1 MKQGLIYIF
10 ILFVSITNINASEY
24 SDWLASQNQE
34 YTQFK
39 KSYDDEFSNMLK
51 KQWEEYKTYNTP
63 SAFNK
68 PKPKTLPKVQEVV
81 KVPQKDIKK
90 SVIVTVPEN
99 IVKEKVKPKPKQIVK
114 QDYKDGYTNIKFDFY
129 NQPINIQYDDKFKFD
144 LFEVNKNTISKSW
157 QTLSSTNYDDII
169 NQINKYNNRYSFNDW
184 AKYLFIYNIGQNIY
198 TNNNQA
204 NLFTWFILTKM
215 KYDTKVAYSNDEV
228 YLLANVK
235 QKLYQVSY
243 FTIDNKRYNV
253 LKPNGNSRSMDSIFT
268 YESNY
273 KDANNVMS
281 FDMTDKEIAL
291 YSNIQEK
298 SFSFDYENK
307 QYNLKAKY
315 SFDLV
320 KFYETF
326 PQSEYSLYYDSK
338 KSNIITSSLLVQL
351 KPFLANK
358 TELEAT
364 NFLLRFVQK
373 AFKYKTDDEQFSYE
387 KVLFP
392 EETLYYPYCDCE
404 DRSIIFVYLVKELLG
419 LDAVGILY
427 SDHMSAGVSFST
439 NVSGDSILYDNK
451 TYIISDPTYIN
462 ANVGMS
468 MPKYKNS
475 KYTIVK

>member
-273 KDANNVMS
+273 KDANKVMS

>member
-99 IVKEKVKPKPKQIVK
+99 IVKEKVKPKQIVK

>member
-68 PKPKTLPKVQEVV
+68 PKPKTLPTVQEVV

-90 SVIVTVPEN
+90 SVIVNVPEN
-99 IVKEKVKPKPKQIVK
+99 IVKEKVKPKQIVK

-157 QTLSSTNYDDII
+157 QTLSSTNYNDII
-169 NQINKYNNRYSFNDW
+169 NQIDKYNNRYSFNDW

-253 LKPNGNSRSMDSIFT
+253 LNPKGNGSSMDSVFT

-281 FDMTDKEIAL
+281 FDMTHKEIAL